1 MKLRSRSLALL
12 SLTMLNAACGNMA
25 TSDQAGNQVSDTT
38 TLSEETTAQATVATP
53 RTIKIRSI
61 GDILI
66 HDALYYDA
74 DQGDGTYNFDKMFAP
89 VKQYIENA
97 DITTANLE
105 VIAAG
110 DYLPLSSYPTFN
122 APSELI
128 DALQVVG
135 VDIVNNANNHTMD
148 MGAEG
153 ALYSLDALDERGMP
167 YVGSYRDWEDYAT
180 PRILEANGVKVGFL
194 AYSYGANGN
203 YIPEDMTHLLTLID
217 TDVMAEEVAALK
229 EQVDLS
235 VVMIHN
241 GEEYETLPAAYQAGV
256 ANVAR
261 DAGANFI
268 LGGHPHVPQPFIVY
282 NKQQAGI
289 FSHGNFL
296 SGQVTEGTKV
306 GGIVEY
312 VFTEGPEGFEVT
324 SLKFMPTY
332 NLGDY
337 TNYGW
342 QVVPLADWETY
353 GIWDGQA
360 LFDDLVNR
368 MRYYSNVVEVV
379 EYLD

>member
-1 MKLRSRSLALL
+1 MKKLLKLFSLLPLL
-12 SLTMLNAACGNMA
+12 GACGQQLGQDPI
-25 TSDQAGNQVSDTT
+25 TQLEGSEVSHV
-38 TLSEETTAQATVATP
+38 EETSQVAAAP
-53 RTIKIRSI
+53 RTIRIRSI

-89 VKQYIENA
+89 VKAYIENA

-105 VIAAG
+105 VLAAG
-110 DYLPLSSYPTFN
+110 DYLPVSTYPHFN
-122 APSELI
+122 APSEII

-135 VDIVNNANNHTMD
+135 VDIVNNATNHTMD
-148 MGAEG
+148 LGAEG
-153 ALYSLDALDERGMP
+153 ALYSLDALDARGMP
-167 YVGSYRDWEDYAT
+167 YVGSYRDWDDYAK

-194 AYSYGANGN
+194 SYSYGANGN
-203 YIPEDMTHLLTLID
+203 YIPEDMTHLLSLID
-217 TDVMAEEVAALK
+217 TEVMAQEVAALK
-229 EQVDLS
+229 DQVDVS

-256 ANVAR
+256 ANVVR

-268 LGGHPHVPQPFIVY
+268 LGGHPHVQQPFIVY
-282 NKQQAGI
+282 NKHQAGI

-296 SGQVTEGTKV
+296 SGQIEEMTKI

-312 VFTEGPEGFEVT
+312 TFTEGQNGFEVT

-337 TNYGW
+337 INYGY
-342 QVVPLADWETY
+342 QVVPLAEWEDY
-353 GIWDGQA
+353 GIWNGQD
-360 LFDDLVNR
+360 LFDEIVDR
-368 MRYYSNVVEVV
+368 MRYYSNLVEVV